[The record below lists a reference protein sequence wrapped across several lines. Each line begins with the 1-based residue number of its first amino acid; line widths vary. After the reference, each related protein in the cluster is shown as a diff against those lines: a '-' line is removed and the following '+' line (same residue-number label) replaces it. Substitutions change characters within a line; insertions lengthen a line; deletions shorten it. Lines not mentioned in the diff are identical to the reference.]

1 MTTPGQVL
9 NFWFAGDPT
18 VRRKIWFQ
26 KNVAFDSGCNRFVD
40 ALRDAKLGR
49 LDSWAETPRSTL
61 ALLIL
66 LDQMSRNLHRGSPE
80 TYAADTKARA
90 VARQALSR
98 GFDRQV
104 GTVERMFFYMPL
116 VHSENLADQD
126 DASRLINAVLD
137 ELGEPTN
144 EHGRGHRDVIRRFG
158 RFPHRNAI
166 LGRVNTPEE
175 EEYLA
180 EPGAGFGP
188 RDTGGSAMNELADQ
202 DHDIGSGDYRYRFR
216 RNWAKPPR
224 WWNFGDTGKSG
235 PPQTCVKGATAA
247 NGDVYVLSR
256 AAHPVMVFDANGQF
270 LTSWG
275 EGEFSSF
282 VHGMTIDPNG
292 HVWIADSGLHTVT
305 QHTPDGAKLRTLGS
319 PGAASPTLYGKP
331 FNMPTGIA
339 FASTGDVFVSDGYGN
354 RRVHC
359 FSPAGELK
367 HSWGEP
373 GDNPGQFALVHFITA
388 DTDDRLYVCDREN
401 HRIQIFS
408 TDGEV
413 LAQWTGFVMP
423 SDLAFG
429 RDVIYVAAADGVS
442 IWTKDRRNLIHL
454 GRDEPFEGAFNVHG
468 IWLDAEENIYLAQ
481 FDRAVSK
488 LTRMAGPL
496 TETH

>member
-1 MTTPGQVL
+1 MTPTDVL

-18 VRRKIWFQ
+18 VRRHIWFE
-26 KNVAFDSGCNRFVD
+26 KNIAFDSGCNRFVD

-49 LDSWAETPRSTL
+49 LDSWADTPRGAL

-80 TYAADTKARA
+80 TYAADAKARA
-90 VARQALSR
+90 TTREALRR
-98 GFDRQV
+98 GFDQQV
-104 GTVERMFFYMPL
+104 GPVERMFFYLPL
-116 VHSENLADQD
+116 IHSENLADQE
-126 DASRLINAVLD
+126 DATRLVGALR
-137 ELGEPTN
+137 EAMGEPAN

-166 LGRVNTPEE
+166 LGRVSTPEE
-175 EEYLA
+175 LEYLA

-188 RDTGGSAMNELADQ
+188 RDKAGDTMNELADQ
-202 DHDIGSGDYRYRFR
+202 DHEIGAGEYRYRFR

-224 WWNFGDTGKSG
+224 WWNFGDTARSG
-235 PPQTCVKGATAA
+235 PPQTCVKGATAP

-256 AAHPVMVFDANGQF
+256 AAHPVMVFDPEGQF
-270 LTSWG
+270 VTSWG

-282 VHGMTIDPNG
+282 VHGMTFDPAG

-305 QHTPDGAKLRTLGS
+305 QHTPDGKKLRTLGS

-331 FNMPTGIA
+331 FNMPTGVA
-339 FASTGDVFVSDGYGN
+339 FASTGEVFVSDGYGN

-359 FSPAGELK
+359 FSPEGELK
-367 HSWGEP
+367 YSWGEP
-373 GDNPGQFALVHFITA
+373 GNEPGQFALVHFISA
-388 DTDDRLYVCDREN
+388 DADDRLYVCDREN

-408 TDGEV
+408 TAGEV
-413 LAQWTGFVMP
+413 LAQWTGFMMP

-429 RDVIYVAAADGVS
+429 REAIYVAGADGVS
-442 IWTKDRRNLIHL
+442 IWTRDRHKLIHL
-454 GRDEPFEGAFNVHG
+454 GRDEPFEAAFNVHG
-468 IWLDAEENIYLAQ
+468 IWLDAQENIYLAQ

-488 LTRMAGPL
+488 LTRL
-496 TETH
+496 

>member
-1 MTTPGQVL
+1 MMTPDQVL
-9 NFWFAGDPT
+9 HFWFAGDPT
-18 VRRKIWFQ
+18 VRRKIWFE

-49 LDSWAETPRSTL
+49 LDHWAETPRGAL

-66 LDQMSRNLHRGSPE
+66 LDQMSRNLHRGLPE
-80 TYAADTKARA
+80 TYAADAKARA
-90 VARQALSR
+90 VVRNALGRS
-98 GFDRQV
+98 FDQQV
-104 GTVERMFFYMPL
+104 GPVERMFYYLPL

-126 DASRLINAVLD
+126 DATRLFTAVRK
-137 ELGEPTN
+137 ELGEPEN

-166 LGRVNTPEE
+166 LGRVNTPAEDV
-175 EEYLA
+175 YLA

-188 RDTGGSAMNELADQ
+188 RDTGGNAMNELADQ
-202 DHDIGSGDYRYRFR
+202 DHEIGSGDYRYRFR

-224 WWNFGDTGKSG
+224 WWNFGDTDVAG
-235 PPQTCVKGATAA
+235 PPQTSVKGATAA

-256 AAHPVMVFDANGQF
+256 AAHPVMVFDAEGRF
-270 LTSWG
+270 VTSWG

-282 VHGMTIDPNG
+282 VHGMTIDPAG

-305 QHTPDGAKLRTLGS
+305 QHAADGTKLRTLGS

-339 FASTGDVFVSDGYGN
+339 IASTGELFVSDGYGN

-359 FSPAGELK
+359 FSADGELK

-373 GDNPGQFALVHFITA
+373 GDGPGQFALVHFITA
-388 DTDDRLYVCDREN
+388 DADDQLYVCDREN

-408 TDGEV
+408 TAGEV
-413 LAQWTGFVMP
+413 LAQWTGFMMP

-429 RDVIYVAAADGVS
+429 REVIYVAGADGVS
-442 IWTKDRRNLIHL
+442 IWTKDRRKLVHL
-454 GRDEPFEGAFNVHG
+454 GRDEPFAGAFNVHG
-468 IWLDAEENIYLAQ
+468 IWLDADENIYLAQ

-488 LTRMAGPL
+488 LTRIDQAIRNS
-496 TETH
+496 